1 VTRNAFRRWFWL
13 HKWTSLICTAFLLV
27 ICVTGLPLVFRD
39 EIGGWLDD
47 GPAYASVPEGTPT
60 VSLDSV
66 AAAARGLYPGQ
77 IIGNIFIDD
86 DEPKIMV
93 AMAPSWTAY
102 AADRSSWHWIR
113 FDAHTGKVLRQTKS
127 FDGDGAGFIE
137 LMLSLHKDLFAG
149 LPGELF
155 MGLMALLFVVAV
167 VSGVVIYSPFMRR
180 LDFGTVRTARSRRLK
195 WLDLHNLTGVT
206 LFAWMAV
213 VGVTGVI
220 NELSTPLFGLW
231 QITDVKAILSP
242 FRGKPVPTESE
253 WSSPQ
258 AAFDTVKAA
267 LPDMTANSVI
277 FPGSPFGSPYH
288 YLIWTK
294 GQEPLTSRLFSPA
307 LVDARSGKLAS
318 VVSMPWY
325 LRALEVSRPL
335 HFGDYGGLPLKI
347 IWALFDLVTIVVLGS
362 GLYLWLSRRASVEE
376 AEQELVASH
385 AVAPPASGAAE

>member
-1 VTRNAFRRWFWL
+1 
-13 HKWTSLICTAFLLV
+13 
-27 ICVTGLPLVFRD
+27 
-39 EIGGWLDD
+39 
-47 GPAYASVPEGTPT
+47 
-60 VSLDSV
+60 
-66 AAAARGLYPGQ
+66 
-77 IIGNIFIDD
+77 
-86 DEPKIMV
+86 
-93 AMAPSWTAY
+93 
-102 AADRSSWHWIR
+102 
-113 FDAHTGKVLRQTKS
+113 
-127 FDGDGAGFIE
+127 
-137 LMLSLHKDLFAG
+137 
-149 LPGELF
+149 
-155 MGLMALLFVVAV
+155 MGLMALLCVAAV
-167 VSGVVIYSPFMRR
+167 VSGVVVYSPFMRR

-195 WLDLHNLTGVT
+195 WLDVHNLTGVT

-242 FRGKPVPTESE
+242 FRGTPVPTESE
-253 WSSPQ
+253 LSSPQ
-258 AAFDTVKAA
+258 AAFDTAKAA

-294 GQEPLTSRLFSPA
+294 GREPLTSRLFSPA

-318 VVSMPWY
+318 VVGMPWY

-347 IWALFDLVTIVVLGS
+347 IWALFDLVTIVVLCS

-376 AEQELVASH
+376 AEQELVVSH
-385 AVAPPASGAAE
+385 AAAAPAPGGAE

>member
-1 VTRNAFRRWFWL
+1 VTRNAFRGWFWL
-13 HKWTSLICTAFLLV
+13 HKWSSLICTAFLLV

-39 EIGGWLDD
+39 EIGAWLDH
-47 GPAYASVPEGTPT
+47 GPSYASVPDGTQA
-60 VSLDSV
+60 VSLDNV
-66 AAAARGLYPGQ
+66 VGTARALYPGQ
-77 IIGNIFIDD
+77 IIASIFIDD
-86 DEPKIMV
+86 DEPRIMV
-93 AMAPSWTAY
+93 AMAPSWAAY
-102 AADRSSWHWIR
+102 ATDRSSWHWIR
-113 FDAHTGKVLRQTKS
+113 FDAHTGKILAQTKS
-127 FDGDGAGFIE
+127 FSGDGGGFIE
-137 LMLSLHKDLFAG
+137 LMLGLHKDLFAG

-155 MGLMALLFVVAV
+155 MGLMALLFVIGV
-167 VSGVVIYSPFMRR
+167 VSGVVVYAPFMRR

-206 LFAWMAV
+206 LGAWMAV

-242 FRGKPVPTESE
+242 LRGDPLRTQCEL
-253 WSSPQ
+253 SSPQ

-294 GQEPLTSRLFSPA
+294 GRQPLTSRLFSPV

-318 VVSMPWY
+318 VISMPWY

-347 IWALFDLVTIVVLGS
+347 LWALFDFVTIIVLGS
-362 GLYLWLSRRASVEE
+362 GLYLWLSRRSSSEQ
-376 AEQELVASH
+376 AEQELRVSH
-385 AVAPPASGAAE
+385 AAPSAAPEAAE